1 MNQKEQGAEK
11 RGQYWAMI
19 DRGKEDHRRKRKLAS
34 RGGTARRKASN
45 PEACRNPGTISQ
57 RKGRGK

>member
-19 DRGKEDHRRKRKLAS
+19 DRGKEDHVEERE
-34 RGGTARRKASN
+34 N
-45 PEACRNPGTISQ
+45 WPPEEEPRAEKPRIPKPAETQ
-57 RKGRGK
+57 VQ